1 MHRFLAGFHCV
12 RISCWNPN
20 LVFNYFEFAILCS
33 IYFIWIFSWFAKTFI
48 LLTHSH
54 INIVKW
60 LGKQNTRV
68 WHLTEEKSDGSETY
82 RRCPLPLHNLD
93 RLKIGPNSLYWI
105 CADQWCRR
113 LDLCWSWAQ
122 IVNFFL
128 KNCSTWKFLWNFA
141 IFFMAPVDIAQII
154 GIDFKTAQIV
164 RGEGAPTC
172 SLEVMTFRVAGKKR
186 QKYRSKRPHTHTST
200 FALISCVCECVC
212 HFFHLFHWRVY

>member
-1 MHRFLAGFHCV
+1 MHRFLAAFHCV

-33 IYFIWIFSWFAKTFI
+33 IYFIWIFFWFAKTFI

-68 WHLTEEKSDGSETY
+68 WHLNEEKSDGSEAY

-93 RLKIGPNSLYWI
+93 RLKTGPNSLYWI

-113 LDLCWSWAQ
+113 LDFCWPRGT
-122 IVNFFL
+122 NCELFFGKLL
-128 KNCSTWKFLWNFA
+128 KMEIFTFLWNFA
-141 IFFMAPVDIAQII
+141 IYSWDRFRASANSE
-154 GIDFKTAQIV
+154 
-164 RGEGAPTC
+164 GEGAPTC
-172 SLEVMTFRVAGKKR
+172 SLEVAMTFRVAGKKAKKTV
-186 QKYRSKRPHTHTST
+186 QNDLTLTLVHS
-200 FALISCVCECVC
+200 L
-212 HFFHLFHWRVY
+212 